1 MSDHPEC
8 PSPSD
13 GNGLPMWANLV
24 ISIGMVSL
32 SALFSGLS
40 LGLLSL
46 DKKGLQILAEA
57 GTPDERR
64 QASQIIPL
72 RTNGNLLLCT
82 LILGNVV
89 VNSCLSILL
98 AGLTSGLV
106 GLVASTT
113 LIVVFGEIIPQSL
126 CSRHGLIIGSSTRHV
141 TWFFVYLMF
150 VVAKPIS
157 MALDFWLGDEMGTVY
172 SRDGLQRLLQ
182 MHAEEDVANKGTTL
196 TREEQRLLAGT
207 IFDSPCS

>member
-1 MSDHPEC
+1 MSNPAGC
-8 PSPSD
+8 PTEND
-13 GNGLPMWANLV
+13 GLPMWVNLV
-24 ISIGMVSL
+24 ISLVMVSL

-64 QASQIIPL
+64 QAGQIIPL

-98 AGLTSGLV
+98 AGLTSGPI
-106 GLVASTT
+106 GLVTSTT

-126 CSRHGLIIGSSTRHV
+126 CSRHALLIGSSTRHV
-141 TWFFVYLMF
+141 TWFFVYLMY

-172 SRDGLQRLLQ
+172 SRDGIQRLLQ
-182 MHAEEDVANKGTTL
+182 MHAEEDVANKGSTL